1 MTELKY
7 REILLMC
14 KFATDLVSL
23 DLILFVK
30 IINRYR
36 SVRFSETKTRF
47 ELPRILATSDIAL
60 RLLHTHY
67 DHVTPPFP
75 VRALLREPTSTE
87 SHFAEGEVNV
97 VETVIPEDFEEEHKQ
112 QENESIS
119 VHEEEIKVEEQVDT
133 KVRMVG
139 HFECLHFFIM

>member
-1 MTELKY
+1 MTELKW

-14 KFATDLVSL
+14 KFARDLLSL
-23 DLILFVK
+23 HLILFVK

-36 SVRFSETKTRF
+36 SVRFSETQTRF

-67 DHVTPPFP
+67 DHVTPLFP
-75 VRALLREPTSTE
+75 VRALLRESTSTE
-87 SHFAEGEVNV
+87 THFVEGEVNV

-112 QENESIS
+112 QENESLS
-119 VHEEEIKVEEQVDT
+119 VHEEEIKIEEQVDT
-133 KVRMVG
+133 EVRMVG
-139 HFECLHFFIM
+139 HI

>member
-1 MTELKY
+1 MTELKW
-7 REILLMC
+7 REILL

-36 SVRFSETKTRF
+36 SVRFSETQTRF

-75 VRALLREPTSTE
+75 VRALSQERTSTE
-87 SHFAEGEVNV
+87 AHFVEGEVNV
-97 VETVIPEDFEEEHKQ
+97 VETEIPEDFEEEHKQ
-112 QENESIS
+112 RENESIS
-119 VHEEEIKVEEQVDT
+119 VHEEEIKIEEQVDT
-133 KVRMVG
+133 EVQRVG
-139 HFECLHFFIM
+139 HI